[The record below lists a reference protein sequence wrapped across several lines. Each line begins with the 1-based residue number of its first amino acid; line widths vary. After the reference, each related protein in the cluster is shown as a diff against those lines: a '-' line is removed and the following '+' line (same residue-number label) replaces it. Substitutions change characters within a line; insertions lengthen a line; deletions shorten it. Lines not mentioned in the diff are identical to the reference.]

1 MIKFY
6 NEKGEACFGQAT
18 VTRSTGVNGSASIS
32 GTIFDGQEVLTKIDR
47 GWWFKFEDDKYVV
60 TYKKLND
67 NDKTIEFDAV
77 QSFFWDFQ
85 KTAFH
90 EQWNG
95 SHEFTAYLEALFK
108 NSGYK
113 YTLDGKVS
121 AFEKE
126 NWGYKNKLDLFND
139 IIQQAEMEFEVYN
152 ETIHITKQIGDDL
165 TSIARKGINLSDL
178 VEEMKISDF
187 VTYGKGYGAF
197 KDKDD
202 QSKGRL
208 EVEYRSELAKTYGDL
223 EMDPIV
229 DERYTDATSLTNAIK
244 KQVDASYYISVSMNI
259 YDLEN
264 AGYPNYQSPQVGDWL
279 LAIDEALNFKRQI
292 RIIKLEEVFDATG
305 KRIGYTATCG
315 DLSTADQYQNAQ
327 GNVNNRI
334 DDITNQIDDVATSAN
349 GKNSNY
355 YGDTEPTNPNDGDL
369 WYDTSSSDSDD
380 WIIYQWHNGRWEQ
393 ITLNPNQI
401 TNEINEANT
410 DMQNAIDE
418 AKKAA
423 EDAEGKV
430 DDFGDSLTIIQ
441 GDITQAKSDA
451 ANALN
456 NVTVI
461 DSKLTQL
468 SDTTTA
474 RFNTLD
480 SGYQLVLDT
489 VDGMTVGATNLLKN
503 SKFDDK
509 MNNWR
514 IWCPQGM
521 GTSTVQVNET
531 GGGGDWPRQA
541 IYLAKI
547 VNTEAD
553 KNNQFGIAQDNVPVE
568 PNTEYVLQL
577 FNDGS
582 APITVQHGS
591 GTGDP
596 FVSQVVSDHKVI
608 WKFKTPADIYNTNI
622 YIGFNSGQSGTA
634 WVSLTKLE
642 KGNKPTDWSLSPFDT
657 ATQTQVTV
665 MQGLIDQKVSTD
677 QYTSDKSQT
686 DKIIS
691 QTVSKVD
698 GMNTQ
703 INQVANDVQILATT
717 GGQKNLVY
725 NSSYSNNAEGWN
737 MFNGV
742 GYLSTV
748 PASSYNGSPGFGVN
762 VSGKGAST
770 WTQFGQSKHYVLPSV
785 EVREDN
791 TYSAS
796 AMIKMYDDSDA
807 TAKLAATIA
816 YFDKNGARITG
827 WKDMIITYSQKLA
840 WTEVKFENLVV
851 PNGAVSVG
859 MMFWAYG
866 SKVHGM
872 IAQPMIVFGSKIGQ
886 YQSDNVSTA
895 QLDVAIDGIQTTVT
909 NGLNN
914 LSTQVT
920 QTNSAWQAAVGNLGK
935 ANLVVNS
942 ELNNNAAGWNKGVW
956 YVSRNATSMHN
967 GTSAM
972 GINQTGL
979 PAGQWTTAASQP
991 VNLADDSQVFSFDVW
1006 CLIYSLEAGATTSVS
1021 IEFVDKNGTR
1031 VGFHDIAANNSL
1043 RTYQKLSV
1051 ANVPITKGAVG
1062 FAVSYHLHGTGGHV
1076 MYSQPML
1083 VASPTNASV
1092 YQPDSVSKA
1101 DITLAVDNIHLGV
1114 KNADG
1119 STATFNMNS
1128 STILLDAAKIMIN
1141 GTTSIKDA
1149 TISSAK
1155 IASLSADKI
1164 TAGTLNASKVNV
1176 VNLNAANIVTG
1187 TIKGA
1192 NLSINLNT
1200 GEVIFQKGR
1209 IHSTTNNVDVNIDQ
1223 GYLSVANNNNRIM
1236 LKNGE
1241 MQFVSPNVLDVST
1254 DPYFKISNGGS
1265 GLNWSGASLIGR
1277 EYMVISH
1284 KTNNSNYFDYAI
1296 GKETFAG
1303 VSLGYSDRYLPTKVG
1318 GADRGVM
1325 LSGGAQMPTTID
1337 ILQNSPYIAI
1347 GVGSNAVDFNGS
1359 RINIIG
1365 SYVHMPSVVRRTSSG
1380 SANVIVAADG
1390 AMVSVKSASKY
1401 KLNINKLTD
1410 TEQAHALLAINAKTW
1425 YDKAETESVVKTI
1438 NEGFDSESF
1447 STPRLK
1453 PYLGF
1458 IAEDFA
1464 NAGLETLVSR
1474 DKNGE
1479 LESINYDRISA
1490 LEHLNVQELFS
1501 RVLQLEKEVHELRSE
1516 AK

>member
-1 MIKFY
+1 
-6 NEKGEACFGQAT
+6 
-18 VTRSTGVNGSASIS
+18 
-32 GTIFDGQEVLTKIDR
+32 
-47 GWWFKFEDDKYVV
+47 
-60 TYKKLND
+60 
-67 NDKTIEFDAV
+67 
-77 QSFFWDFQ
+77 
-85 KTAFH
+85 
-90 EQWNG
+90 
-95 SHEFTAYLEALFK
+95 
-108 NSGYK
+108 
-113 YTLDGKVS
+113 
-121 AFEKE
+121 
-126 NWGYKNKLDLFND
+126 
-139 IIQQAEMEFEVYN
+139 
-152 ETIHITKQIGDDL
+152 
-165 TSIARKGINLSDL
+165 
-178 VEEMKISDF
+178 
-187 VTYGKGYGAF
+187 
-197 KDKDD
+197 
-202 QSKGRL
+202 
-208 EVEYRSELAKTYGDL
+208 
-223 EMDPIV
+223 
-229 DERYTDATSLTNAIK
+229 
-244 KQVDASYYISVSMNI
+244 
-259 YDLEN
+259 
-264 AGYPNYQSPQVGDWL
+264 
-279 LAIDEALNFKRQI
+279 
-292 RIIKLEEVFDATG
+292 
-305 KRIGYTATCG
+305 
-315 DLSTADQYQNAQ
+315 
-327 GNVNNRI
+327 
-334 DDITNQIDDVATSAN
+334 
-349 GKNSNY
+349 
-355 YGDTEPTNPNDGDL
+355 
-369 WYDTSSSDSDD
+369 
-380 WIIYQWHNGRWEQ
+380 
-393 ITLNPNQI
+393 
-401 TNEINEANT
+401 
-410 DMQNAIDE
+410 MQNAIDE

-441 GDITQAKSDA
+441 GDISQAKSDA

-480 SGYQLVLDT
+480 NGYQQVLTDT
-489 VDGMTVGATNLLKN
+489 SGMKTQITDIAGELNSKVSNDVYQSDKTQTADLISETVQKIDDLTIGGTNLIKN

-509 MNNWR
+509 MNGWR
-514 IWCPQGM
+514 NWCPQGM
-521 GTSTVQVNET
+521 GTSTVEINPT

-591 GTGDP
+591 GMGDP
-596 FVSQVVSDHKVI
+596 YVSQVVSDHKVV

-634 WVSLTKLE
+634 WISLTKLE

-657 ATQTQVTV
+657 ATSAELNIINDAVQLKANSADVTSQINV
-665 MQGLIDQKVSTD
+665 AVQGVQA
-677 QYTSDKSQT
+677 
-686 DKIIS
+686 
-691 QTVSKVD
+691 KVD
-698 GMNTQ
+698 SEVSGLESTITEMAGT
-703 INQVANDVQILATT
+703 VQILNTT
-717 GGQKNLVY
+717 SGTKNLVHNSTFGNLVNGFPKDWTKSGGDEPGY
-725 NSSYSNNAEGWN
+725 FSKHPNSSYQ
-737 MFNGV
+737 GV
-742 GYLSTV
+742 GSI
-748 PASSYNGSPGFGVN
+748 GVN
-762 VSGKGAST
+762 TST
-770 WTQFGQSKHYVLPSV
+770 NLGWVMFAQSNPMPLAVDNDPS
-785 EVREDN
+785 N
-791 TYSAS
+791 PKNIYSAS
-796 AMIKMYDDSDA
+796 MEVLVYNDAGKNDGRVHVVLAFFDANKKRIESNIKGGWSKRAKELNGTWELVQINGFKPVAEAKYVAIQAFAYADPTHAMV
-807 TAKLAATIA
+807 
-816 YFDKNGARITG
+816 N
-827 WKDMIITYSQKLA
+827 
-840 WTEVKFENLVV
+840 
-851 PNGAVSVG
+851 
-859 MMFWAYG
+859 
-866 SKVHGM
+866 
-872 IAQPMIVFGSKIGQ
+872 QPMINVGDKVAP
-886 YQSDNVSTA
+886 YRPDEVNQSDITA
-895 QLDVAIDGIQTTVT
+895 
-909 NGLNN
+909 
-914 LSTQVT
+914 
-920 QTNSAWQAAVGNLGK
+920 
-935 ANLVVNS
+935 
-942 ELNNNAAGWNKGVW
+942 
-956 YVSRNATSMHN
+956 
-967 GTSAM
+967 
-972 GINQTGL
+972 
-979 PAGQWTTAASQP
+979 
-991 VNLADDSQVFSFDVW
+991 
-1006 CLIYSLEAGATTSVS
+1006 S
-1021 IEFVDKNGTR
+1021 I
-1031 VGFHDIAANNSL
+1031 
-1043 RTYQKLSV
+1043 
-1051 ANVPITKGAVG
+1051 
-1062 FAVSYHLHGTGGHV
+1062 
-1076 MYSQPML
+1076 
-1083 VASPTNASV
+1083 
-1092 YQPDSVSKA
+1092 
-1101 DITLAVDNIHLGV
+1101 DNIHLGV

-1325 LSGGAQMPTTID
+1325 LSGGAQMSTTID